1 MEIPNMENMTLNDT
15 PLNMYQM
22 MIGGNSPK

>member
-22 MIGGNSPK
+22 IGGNSPK